1 MYTVVVFI
9 FIPVVRLLQGRE
21 EEKEVGDQGRGG
33 NKGGG
38 WGATKGKVG

>member
-9 FIPVVRLLQGRE
+9 FIPVVRPLQGRE
-21 EEKEVGDQGRGG
+21 EEKEVGDQGRRG
-33 NKGGG
+33 NKGG